1 MHRICSAIAL
11 TVTVIRYD
19 GIDRDHGDQQICPD
33 YRVKHSTL

>member
-1 MHRICSAIAL
+1 MKRKDAL

-19 GIDRDHGDQQICPD
+19 GIDRTRSDRQICPD